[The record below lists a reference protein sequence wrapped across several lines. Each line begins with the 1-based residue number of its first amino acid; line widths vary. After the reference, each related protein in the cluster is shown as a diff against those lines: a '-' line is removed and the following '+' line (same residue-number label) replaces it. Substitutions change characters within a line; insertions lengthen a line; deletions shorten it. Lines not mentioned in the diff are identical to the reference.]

1 MRVKPIVARV
11 KGFYRVADYALRWGM
26 IAPDAH
32 RRLQILD
39 FWRRHGLDA
48 TREAFKVSRRTLF
61 GWRAKL
67 KAEGGNLAA
76 LVPRSTAPKRRR
88 QRQWPPALLEEIRRL
103 RTLYP
108 NLGKEKLHLLLKP
121 FANTHQLAC
130 RVRAPS
136 AGSSPM
142 PPTRCAAGH
151 AALAPPAKP
160 SPCANPA
167 CVSPST
173 SRHCV
178 PATAWRSTAS
188 SCAPRASG
196 AS

>member
-1 MRVKPIVARV
+1 MQVQHVGHRIR
-11 KGFYRVADYALRWGM
+11 GFYRLADYALRWGM
-26 IAPDAH
+26 IAPDAQ

-48 TREAFKVSRRTLF
+48 TREAFQVSRRTLF

-108 NLGKEKLHLLLKP
+108 KLGKEKLHRLLNPSPTPTSSPAECAHHRPAHRRCPRQDAQPATPLWRP
-121 FANTHQLAC
+121 RQSQA
-130 RVRAPS
+130 RAP
-136 AGSSPM
+136 
-142 PPTRCAAGH
+142 T
-151 AALAPPAKP
+151 PPA
-160 SPCANPA
+160 
-167 CVSPST
+167 
-173 SRHCV
+173 
-178 PATAWRSTAS
+178 
-188 SCAPRASG
+188 
-196 AS
+196 